1 MILFDFAALYHR
13 TLTMQ
18 PIIFKSK
25 LTPSNKCYK
34 ERQKIRKL
42 SMPPKPKPDDIAGGQ
57 AILEGVMM
65 RHGNKIAAA
74 VRRPNK
80 DIAVQEFSYVPLS
93 KRYKVL
99 GWMFIRGTVTL
110 FEMMMLGFKCLM
122 FSADVA
128 LEDEPRK
135 PQGWEMYLSLLVS
148 FSIAI
153 FFFVVV
159 PAFFF
164 TKMKFYVGNLLVL
177 NILEGCIRLGI
188 FLGFL
193 GATLLMKDMRRV
205 YMYHG
210 AEHKTVFAWED
221 GQDLTVEN
229 IKKYSTRHPRCGTS
243 FILFV
248 MIVSILVFSL
258 LGRPDF
264 LHRVVYKLML
274 LPVVAGI
281 SYEAIRF
288 TGKYSHSAFVR
299 LLSLPGL
306 LLQKITTSEPTDDQI
321 EVAIAAMKRVV

>member
-1 MILFDFAALYHR
+1 MG
-13 TLTMQ
+13 
-18 PIIFKSK
+18 
-25 LTPSNKCYK
+25 C
-34 ERQKIRKL
+34 
-42 SMPPKPKPDDIAGGQ
+42 KPKPEDIAGGQ

-74 VRRPNK
+74 VRRPDK
-80 DIAVQEFSYVPLS
+80 EIVFQEREYIPLT

-99 GWMFIRGTVTL
+99 GWPLVRGTVSL
-110 FEMMMLGFKCLM
+110 FEMMILGIKCLM
-122 FSADVA
+122 FSAEVA
-128 LEDEPRK
+128 LSEEEQK
-135 PQGWEMYLSLLVS
+135 PQGWELYVSLVIS
-148 FSIAI
+148 FSVAI

-164 TKMKFYVGNLLVL
+164 TKIKSFIDSLILL
-177 NILEGCIRLGI
+177 NILEGCVRLSL
-188 FLGFL
+188 FLCFL
-193 GATLLMKDMRRV
+193 AATLLMSDMRRV

-229 IKKYSTRHPRCGTS
+229 VKNYSTRHPRCGTS

-264 LHRVVYKLML
+264 LHRVIYKILLM
-274 LPVVAGI
+274 PVIAGI

-288 TGKYSHSAFVR
+288 TGKYSRFKLVQI
-299 LLSLPGL
+299 LSWPGL
-306 LLQKITTSEPTDDQI
+306 ALQKITTREPDDDQI
-321 EVAIAAMKRVV
+321 EVAIAAMKKVI